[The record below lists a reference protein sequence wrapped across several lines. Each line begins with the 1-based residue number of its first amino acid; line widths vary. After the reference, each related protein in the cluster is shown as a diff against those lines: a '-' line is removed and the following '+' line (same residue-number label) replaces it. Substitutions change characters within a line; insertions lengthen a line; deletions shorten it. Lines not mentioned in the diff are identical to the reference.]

1 MMKQKP
7 FVELLAPAG
16 DLEKLK
22 IAILYGANAVYIGG
36 KKFSLRA
43 RASNFELK
51 DIQEG
56 CRFAHRHGAKV
67 YVTMNII
74 PHEEDFTGVKHYLQS
89 LEKAKV
95 DGIIVSSMQ
104 VAEISKQVTP
114 NLERHIS
121 TQLSSANS
129 SAVNEYQRMGFS
141 RVVLAREVLPEDMK
155 QIVCNTTCELEVFIH
170 GGMCVSYSGRC
181 MLSNHLTSRDANRG
195 GCAHSCRWNYDLFRK
210 NEIINDKPN
219 FFNIGSKDLV
229 GLQHIFRL
237 ISLGIKSLK
246 IEGRMKSLYY
256 IATVVRC
263 YRLLIDEYT
272 KTGGDESKVDWNF
285 YLREIAKAENRLSS
299 TGFLGGKPTI
309 QEQLYHTQS
318 EIPTKD
324 FLGIVL
330 KYDGRSK
337 IATIEQRNYFSV
349 GDIVEF
355 FGPKLTNTQMQ
366 ISKMM
371 DENKEPLDVARHP
384 LQIIKIKV
392 PFKLSP
398 FDMMSKVEKVE

>member
-1 MMKQKP
+1 MRRQKSP
-7 FVELLAPAG
+7 VELLAPAG

-22 IAILYGANAVYIGG
+22 IAVLYGADAVYIGG

-43 RASNFELK
+43 RASNFTLK
-51 DIQEG
+51 DIKEG

-74 PHEEDFTGVKHYLQS
+74 PHEEDFTGVKQYLKS
-89 LEKAKV
+89 LERAKV
-95 DGIIVSSMQ
+95 DGIIVSSMS
-104 VAEISKQVTP
+104 VAELSKEVTP
-114 NLERHIS
+114 SLDLHIS

-141 RVVLAREVLPEDMK
+141 RVVLAREVLPEDMEK
-155 QIVCNTTCELEVFIH
+155 IVRNTDCELEVFIH

-181 MLSNHLTSRDANRG
+181 MLSNHLTNRDANRG
-195 GCAHSCRWNYDLFRK
+195 GCAHSCRWNYDLYR
-210 NEIINDKPN
+210 NGEIINDKLQ
-219 FFNIGSKDLV
+219 FFTIGSKDLV
-229 GLQHIFRL
+229 GLKHIFRL

-263 YRLLIDEYT
+263 YRLLIDDYN
-272 KTGGDESKVDWNF
+272 KTGGDESLIDWDF
-285 YLREIAKAENRLSS
+285 YLQEIAKAENRLSS
-299 TGFLGGKPTI
+299 TGFLAGKPTI
-309 QEQLYHTQS
+309 DEQLYHS
-318 EIPTKD
+318 ESEMPTKD

-337 IATIEQRNYFSV
+337 IATIEQRNYFSL
-349 GDIVEF
+349 GDVVEF
-355 FGPKLTNTQMQ
+355 FGPQLANTKMQ
-366 ISKMM
+366 ISMM
-371 DENKEPLDVARHP
+371 MNENKEPLEIARHP
-384 LQIIKIKV
+384 LQIVKIKV

-398 FDMMSKVEKVE
+398 FDMMRKGD

>member
-1 MMKQKP
+1 MRRQKSP
-7 FVELLAPAG
+7 VELLAPAG

-22 IAILYGANAVYIGG
+22 IAILYGADAVYIGG

-43 RASNFELK
+43 RASNFTLK
-51 DIQEG
+51 DIKEG

-74 PHEEDFTGVKHYLQS
+74 PHEEDFTGVKQYLKS
-89 LEKAKV
+89 LERAKV
-95 DGIIVSSMQ
+95 DGIIVSSMS
-104 VAEISKQVTP
+104 VAELSKEVTP
-114 NLERHIS
+114 SLDLHIS

-129 SAVNEYQRMGFS
+129 SAVNEYQRLGFS
-141 RVVLAREVLPEDMK
+141 RVVLAREVLPEDMEK
-155 QIVCNTTCELEVFIH
+155 IVRNTDCELEVFIH

-181 MLSNHLTSRDANRG
+181 MLSNHLTNRDANRG
-195 GCAHSCRWNYDLFRK
+195 GCAHSCRWNYDLYR
-210 NEIINDKPN
+210 NGEIINDKPQ
-219 FFNIGSKDLV
+219 FFTIGSKDLV
-229 GLQHIFRL
+229 GLKHIFRL

-263 YRLLIDEYT
+263 YRLLIDDYN
-272 KTGGDESKVDWNF
+272 KTGGDESLIDWDF
-285 YLREIAKAENRLSS
+285 YLQEIAKAENRLSS

-309 QEQLYHTQS
+309 DEQLYHS
-318 EIPTKD
+318 ESEMPTKD

-337 IATIEQRNYFSV
+337 IATIEQRNYFSL
-349 GDIVEF
+349 GDVVEF
-355 FGPKLTNTQMQ
+355 FGPQLANTKMQ
-366 ISKMM
+366 ISMMM
-371 DENKEPLDVARHP
+371 DENKEPLEIARHP
-384 LQIIKIKV
+384 LQIVKIKV

-398 FDMMSKVEKVE
+398 FDMMRKGD